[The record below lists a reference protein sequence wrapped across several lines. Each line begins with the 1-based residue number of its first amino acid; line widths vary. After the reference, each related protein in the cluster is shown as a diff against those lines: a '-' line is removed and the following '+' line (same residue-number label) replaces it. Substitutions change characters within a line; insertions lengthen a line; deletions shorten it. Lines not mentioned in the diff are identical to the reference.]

1 MSWGEDRPGPD
12 ADPEEELSGRP
23 QRPQQPIDLVR
34 LGLWFYGGM
43 AAIAVAWRAGIYG
56 EPMFYASL
64 EAEQRGVSLLS
75 NVLLGLLVGGM
86 VVGISYVFTKMTGWG
101 DRLARELA
109 RTIGPMSVPD
119 ALLMAAASG
128 FSEELLFR
136 GALQPR
142 VGLIAASVLFGAVHF
157 VPRREML
164 PWTGFA
170 IAVGLVLGWV
180 FESTGNLVA
189 PVVAHAVVN
198 AVNLP
203 LLTRLYGEPGN
214 GAAGEEPP

>member
-1 MSWGEDRPGPD
+1 
-12 ADPEEELSGRP
+12 
-23 QRPQQPIDLVR
+23 
-34 LGLWFYGGM
+34 M
-43 AAIAVAWRAGIYG
+43 AFVAVVWRAGIYG
-56 EPMFYASL
+56 EPMFYTSV
-64 EAEQRGVSLLS
+64 EAEAQGVSLIS
-75 NVLLGLLVGGM
+75 NGLLGLLVGAC
-86 VVGISYVFTKMTGWG
+86 VVGISYVFTKLTGWG

-109 RTIGPMSVPD
+109 RAIGPMSVPD

-136 GALQPR
+136 GAVQPR
-142 VGLIAASVLFGAVHF
+142 MGLLAASVLFGAMHF

-170 IAVGLVLGWV
+170 IVVGLVLGWI

-189 PVVAHAVVN
+189 PMVAHAVVN

-203 LLTRLYGEPGN
+203 LLTHLYGEQDDEV
-214 GAAGEEPP
+214 AEEEPP

>member
-1 MSWGEDRPGPD
+1 VS
-12 ADPEEELSGRP
+12 ASQHDPEPEGESEEESAGGP
-23 QRPQQPIDLVR
+23 QRRQQPVDLVR

-43 AAIAVAWRAGIYG
+43 AFVAVVWRAGIYG
-56 EPMFYASL
+56 EPMFYTSV
-64 EAEQRGVSLLS
+64 EAEAQGVSLIS
-75 NVLLGLLVGGM
+75 NGLLGLLVGAC
-86 VVGISYVFTKMTGWG
+86 VVGISYVFTKLTGWG

-109 RTIGPMSVPD
+109 RAIGPMSVPD

-136 GALQPR
+136 GAVQPR
-142 VGLIAASVLFGAVHF
+142 MGLLAASVLFGAMHF

-170 IAVGLVLGWV
+170 IVVGLVLGWI

-189 PVVAHAVVN
+189 PMVAHAVVN

-203 LLTRLYGEPGN
+203 LLTHLYGEQDDEV
-214 GAAGEEPP
+214 AEEEPP